1 MPSTSSHI
9 FFTCVTGL
17 TPLINLPTAREN
29 SSGTRSNNGGSPLTI
44 ASAWLCM
51 SVRMWS
57 TAVTLNTNSASLRG
71 AFIIWRECLYFG
83 AKPKSTE
90 STVDMSKI
98 DKFYVERP

>member
-1 MPSTSSHI
+1 
-9 FFTCVTGL
+9 
-17 TPLINLPTAREN
+17 
-29 SSGTRSNNGGSPLTI
+29 
-44 ASAWLCM
+44 M